1 MVSGAQTWDDTGPVA
16 TLSPT
21 EPRACSETIII
32 IIVLVI
38 IGACHGDELVHQ
50 FKGNLPKM
58 PFIPP
63 SEKDQAFMN
72 KFLKLWTNF
81 AKTG

>member
-1 MVSGAQTWDDTGPVA
+1 MPEA
-16 TLSPT
+16 TFSPT
-21 EPRACSETIII
+21 ELRARLRNNHYYNIII
-32 IIVLVI
+32 IIILVT

-63 SEKDQAFMN
+63 SENDQVFMN